1 MGPGTFP
8 SAGLLSPAAS
18 AAPYRMLDD
27 TGYTRATVLPY
38 RTNDATG
45 EQEFA
50 LPGLLA
56 SPMQAWM
63 RLLDAARAGQTSFDP
78 IDALEVA
85 GSGVT
90 GGLLAPAR
98 AGRGVVLGAGPVVE
112 RRAST
117 RFPTAAKAAEDPVAT
132 QLSIGLPEMRASPTF
147 EHNVSLLS
155 EYPGFARL
163 RFMAPDEAAQ
173 QYVRQS
179 ADNLKWLYQNAP
191 ESMQQRSPNW
201 YDGANEFSRA
211 LAQRYGVP
219 TQSSSAAV
227 ATLSPQKDWF
237 QNASL
242 AERVGDITMGPAS
255 SRILTPEMRDIARY
269 APGLQ
274 SEQNQELFRRIAGKS
289 LSQLSDP
296 YERALWIRLY
306 DEAYNPRHYRIM
318 SPEGLLGDFARN
330 ADGSPSK
337 VAWGSLG
344 EIGKADSAF
353 LSGGDMS
360 VISPLLGTRH
370 KVRSFY
376 NNIELPND
384 LRFGDVTG
392 DTHQVA
398 AMQLRPLSG
407 GSAAVTHNLATSLP
421 PAMQPAGYRA
431 AATSSVDGVQG
442 TYGLAADAARL
453 AGSEL
458 GLLPRQMQSASW
470 EPVRE
475 LFTPEFKTPLNAS
488 VIDSIWKAYDR
499 GAIGIDEARRRILQY
514 SGGIGRPAW
523 DQSSSGLVPPSRGS
537 TYR

>member
-1 MGPGTFP
+1 V
-8 SAGLLSPAAS
+8 AGL
-18 AAPYRMLDD
+18 LDD

-45 EQEFA
+45 EQELA

-56 SPMQAWM
+56 SPMQAWV
-63 RLLDAARAGQTSFDP
+63 RALDAARAGRQVDP

-85 GSGVT
+85 GAGVT
-90 GGLLAPAR
+90 GGLLAPVR
-98 AGRGVVLGAGPVVE
+98 AGRGVVMGAGPVVE

-117 RFPTAAKAAEDPVAT
+117 RFPTAAKATEDPVAT

-147 EHNVSLLS
+147 DHNVSLLS
-155 EYPGFARL
+155 QYPGFARL
-163 RFMAPDEAAQ
+163 RFMEPDEAAQ
-173 QYVRQS
+173 QYVRQT
-179 ADNLKWLYQNAP
+179 ADNLKWLYRNAP

-201 YDGANEFSRA
+201 YDGASEFSQA
-211 LAQRYGVP
+211 LSQRYGVP
-219 TQSSSAAV
+219 TPSSSAAV

-242 AERVGDITMGPAS
+242 AERVGDIVMGPAS
-255 SRILTPEMRDIARY
+255 SRIMTPDMRDIARY

-274 SEQNQELFRRIAGKS
+274 SELNQELFRRIAGKT
-289 LSQLSDP
+289 LSQLQAPD
-296 YERALWIRLY
+296 ERALWIRLY
-306 DEAYNPRHYRIM
+306 DEAHNPRHYRVM

-344 EIGKADSAF
+344 EIGKAAQAYA
-353 LSGGDMS
+353 SGGDMAI
-360 VISPLLGTRH
+360 ISPLLGTRH
-370 KVRSFY
+370 KVRNFY

-384 LRFGDVTG
+384 LRFGDVTA

-407 GSAAVTHNLATSLP
+407 ASPAVTHNLATSMP
-421 PAMQPAGYRA
+421 PAFQPPGYRA
-431 AATSSVDGVQG
+431 AATSSIDGVQG
-442 TYGLAADAARL
+442 TYGLGADATRL
-453 AGSEL
+453 AASEV
-458 GLLPRQMQSASW
+458 GLLPRQMQSATW

-475 LFTPEFKTPLNAS
+475 LFTPEFKTQANSA
-488 VIDSIWKAYDR
+488 VIDSIWNAYDR
-499 GAIGIDEARRRILQY
+499 GAINIDEARRRILQY
-514 SGGIGRPAW
+514 SGGIGRPSW
-523 DQSSSGLVPPSRGS
+523 DQSGSGWAPASRSS